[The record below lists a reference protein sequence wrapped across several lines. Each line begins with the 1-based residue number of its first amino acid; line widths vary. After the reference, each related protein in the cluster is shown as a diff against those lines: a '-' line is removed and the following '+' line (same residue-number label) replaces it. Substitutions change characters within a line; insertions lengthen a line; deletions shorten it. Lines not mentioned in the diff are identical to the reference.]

1 MKTKIDEL
9 NEAILNLRTTIS
21 SLEEKVAKEE
31 SDKQVW
37 LLAMMLW
44 LDSPGDA
51 CFLSHELIISC
62 VFGF

>member
-44 LDSPGDA
+44 LDSPGDV